1 MEIFDGARALLAE
14 MTAHRR
20 KIHRIAETGFE
31 LKDTMAHIADA
42 LRKMGIEPVACGG
55 GIFADMGTGDGT
67 VILRADCDALP
78 IKEESGLPFAAENG
92 NAHACGH
99 DLHCAMLLGAARLL
113 VAREGELKHK
123 IRLVFQ
129 PAEELLS
136 GAKSMIESGV
146 LGSDVCAAYGLH
158 VIPSLPLPCG
168 TVMLPPAGA
177 VAPYADFFRI
187 TVEGKGAHGAAP
199 HTGRDALLCGA
210 NILLALQTP
219 IAREVAPSSVACLT
233 VGSFTGGKAANAIS
247 GTATLEGTLRAFDRD
262 ERDMLFCRTREIG
275 EHIALACGC
284 RAETE
289 RTSCCPALVNDAG
302 LLNVAKDT
310 LQRTLPQGCFIDASE
325 TGASKSIGGS
335 EDFAFFSEKVPSLF
349 FSLCAGNSP
358 HPLHHPAVVFDEGC
372 LPYGAAALAALG
384 IKNNY

>member
-1 MEIFDGARALLAE
+1 MELFDEARALLAE
-14 MTAHRR
+14 MKEHRQ

-31 LKDTMAHIADA
+31 LKDTMAHISAA
-42 LRKMGIEPVACGG
+42 LKEMGTEPIACGG
-55 GIFADMGTGDGT
+55 GIFADIGTGERT

-78 IKEESGLPFAAENG
+78 IREESGLPFAAENG

-113 VAREGELKHK
+113 MAREGELKHK

-129 PAEELLS
+129 PAEELLT
-136 GAKSMIESGV
+136 GAKSMIENGV
-146 LGSDVCAAYGLH
+146 LDGNACAAYGLH

-168 TVMLPPAGA
+168 TVMLPPTGA

-187 TVEGKGAHGAAP
+187 TVKGKGAHGAAP

-233 VGSFTGGKAANAIS
+233 VGSITGGKAANAIS
-247 GTATLEGTLRAFDRD
+247 NTAVLEGTLRAFDRD
-262 ERDMLFCRTREIG
+262 ERDMLLCRTREIA
-275 EHIALACGC
+275 EHIAIAFGC

-289 RTSCCPALVNDAG
+289 RTSYCPALVNDAG
-302 LLNVAKDT
+302 LLNIAKEALD
-310 LQRTLPQGCFIDASE
+310 RTIPQGYVLDASE

-335 EDFAFFSEKVPSLF
+335 EDFAFFSERVPSLF
-349 FSLCAGNSP
+349 FSISAGSSP
-358 HPLHHPAVVFDEGC
+358 HALHHPAVVFDEDC